1 MRSLGIT
8 SEATEQKLNKKY
20 IADISA
26 VSTIQSRIQCPICLK
41 TSYHSR
47 ISSEAGTW
55 VTHQSVRT
63 TEENFKDT
71 GSPNYTPLTR
81 TPCLAKNRWTDGP
94 AAPEERRRRND
105 SSSSD
110 STPTPGIFSKLLI
123 CQASIHKNPRRSHN
137 TLFMNRLSLRR
148 KQKQRF
154 HWRRASSWKESS
166 RRLRPLQNLTSY
178 AVQRI
183 PSALRLRRTQSAPRL
198 TVEDASSFDEM
209 NRTRKHSSNP
219 SIGSPLTYT
228 YELPNVQYQSDISVA
243 QYRAQDSMRA
253 CGRGDLLG
261 AQYCHEEFHHTNSG
275 PPKQARNGS
284 HGRAQS
290 ESSCGGGEPLV
301 RIIIQAAPDDDE
313 SSGSEMLRDKKR
325 KSIISEAG
333 TADYRVVERFKP
345 RIQDECEADQDS
357 HFSR

>member
-8 SEATEQKLNKKY
+8 SEATKQKLN
-20 IADISA
+20 IEDIPDFGA
-26 VSTIQSRIQCPICLK
+26 VSTIQSRIQCPTCLM
-41 TSYHSR
+41 TRYQSR
-47 ISSEAGTW
+47 ISTGARTR
-55 VTHQSVRT
+55 VTDQSVHT
-63 TEENFKDT
+63 TAKNFTDT
-71 GSPNYTPLTR
+71 GCPNSTLLTK
-81 TPCLAKNRWTDGP
+81 TPCLTENRWTDGP

-110 STPTPGIFSKLLI
+110 STPTPGIFTKLLI
-123 CQASIHKNPRRSHN
+123 CQASVHKNPRRSHN

-154 HWRRASSWKESS
+154 HRRRASSWKESS
-166 RRLRPLQNLTSY
+166 KVLRPIQNLTSY

-198 TVEDASSFDEM
+198 TVEDASSLGEM
-209 NRTRKHSSNP
+209 NRPRKHSSNP

-228 YELPNVQYQSDISVA
+228 YELPNFQYQSDSSVA

-253 CGRGDLLG
+253 CGRGDLL
-261 AQYCHEEFHHTNSG
+261 ADQYCHEEFHHTKSD
-275 PPKQARNGS
+275 PPKQAGNGS
-284 HGRAQS
+284 YGRVQS
-290 ESSCGGGEPLV
+290 ESSFECGNPLIKIVIQGES
-301 RIIIQAAPDDDE
+301 DDE

-333 TADYRVVERFKP
+333 TADHRVVERFKP
-345 RIQDECEADQDS
+345 RVQDECEDNHDS
-357 HFSR
+357 LCSD